1 MSKNILDVVAL
12 NAAAREFQAAKEQY
26 TNQWILMAAIRETL
40 PVDLF
45 WGILD
50 FMRDRIRFEG
60 PNRYVSRTV
69 CHGLFQIQAMQEI
82 IINDT
87 SVSFNDLCNFIYH
100 YRQVVTKLAENLS
113 SIIEGKTVYA
123 HNDLCDSL
131 PLIGR
136 VGVQSLFSMTE
147 GNNEDVLDVM
157 ATHLNHET
165 TMYGAAIWRKFI
177 WSGLNYF
184 RVTLAEEAQ
193 QYYVLLASQH
203 DPKPQPEILA

>member
-12 NAAAREFQAAKEQY
+12 NAAAREFQLAKEQY
-26 TNQWILMAAIRETL
+26 NNQWILTAAIRETL

-50 FMRDRIRFEG
+50 FMRGRIRFEG
-60 PNRYVSRTV
+60 PDRYVSRTV
-69 CHGLFQIQAMQEI
+69 CHGLFQIQATQELI
-82 IINDT
+82 IKGAL
-87 SVSFNDLCNFIYH
+87 VSFNDLCNFIYH
-100 YRQVVTKLAENLS
+100 YRQVVTKLADNLS
-113 SIIEGKTVYA
+113 PIIEGKTVYA
-123 HNDLCDSL
+123 FDGLCDNL

-136 VGVQSLFSMTE
+136 AGVQSLFFMSEADNT
-147 GNNEDVLDVM
+147 DVLNVM
-157 ATHLNHET
+157 SNHLNHET
-165 TMYGAAIWRKFI
+165 TIYGAAIWRKFI

-203 DPKPQPEILA
+203 EPESQPDILT